1 MYALARRGILLNQTL
16 GRPSRVS
23 GSEIDLNAVFDHLTD
38 GVVVLDTAQNVILMN
53 QAAAEILGM
62 ERGSYAADLLA
73 QTFDIFSAA
82 DEPVPHE
89 RWPSGMALRGQFV
102 SRLEL
107 KIRRRDTGAMSMAEI
122 TTFPITDANGET
134 AQVLIHYRDVRERIR
149 SDHLQLRLAAIVESS
164 EDAIIGKDERGIVVS
179 WNRGAEKVFGYP
191 AAEMIGQSIQRLI
204 PPDRLDEEDQIMAR
218 IRAGETVGHLETTRL
233 RKDGKVIVMSLTI
246 SPIRDP
252 WGRII
257 GASKVGRD
265 ITVQRQLERKVHQGQ
280 KMAAIGQLTGGIAHD
295 FNNLLG
301 VVIGSLDLLEPMI
314 EENAPALKRM
324 RTAQKAALRGADL
337 TGRLLAFSSHDA
349 LNPTLTSLEE
359 SIHNTLELAG
369 KGLGPEVEIVTEFDP
384 NVPDVMVDRPGLE
397 ALLLN
402 LAVNAG
408 DAMPEGGTLTVTT
421 RLMSVET
428 NSLPLQMGELKAGD
442 YVCVSVSD
450 TGHGMSR
457 ETQERVFE
465 PFFTTK
471 PRGRGT
477 GLGLSM
483 AYGFVKQSGGA
494 VKIYSELGIGT
505 NVSFFLPVHEPQLPE
520 AAVLQGGATQVVN
533 LNGCTVLLV
542 DDEEDLLEIASAYA
556 EELGCK
562 VLTAIDGQRALEIL
576 ESPVV
581 VHVMLTD
588 IIMPGGITGAALAQR
603 ARILRP
609 ELKIVY
615 TSGLP
620 VDALAERKS
629 LALNGPLLRK
639 PYQRADVQAFLR
651 RAMSKDTSSGGTSSA

>member
-1 MYALARRGILLNQTL
+1 
-16 GRPSRVS
+16 
-23 GSEIDLNAVFDHLTD
+23 
-38 GVVVLDTAQNVILMN
+38 
-53 QAAAEILGM
+53 
-62 ERGSYAADLLA
+62 
-73 QTFDIFSAA
+73 
-82 DEPVPHE
+82 
-89 RWPSGMALRGQFV
+89 
-102 SRLEL
+102 
-107 KIRRRDTGAMSMAEI
+107 
-122 TTFPITDANGET
+122 
-134 AQVLIHYRDVRERIR
+134 
-149 SDHLQLRLAAIVESS
+149 
-164 EDAIIGKDERGIVVS
+164 
-179 WNRGAEKVFGYP
+179 
-191 AAEMIGQSIQRLI
+191 
-204 PPDRLDEEDQIMAR
+204 
-218 IRAGETVGHLETTRL
+218 
-233 RKDGKVIVMSLTI
+233 
-246 SPIRDP
+246 
-252 WGRII
+252 
-257 GASKVGRD
+257 
-265 ITVQRQLERKVHQGQ
+265 
-280 KMAAIGQLTGGIAHD
+280 
-295 FNNLLG
+295 
-301 VVIGSLDLLEPMI
+301 
-314 EENAPALKRM
+314 
-324 RTAQKAALRGADL
+324 
-337 TGRLLAFSSHDA
+337 
-349 LNPTLTSLEE
+349 
-359 SIHNTLELAG
+359 
-369 KGLGPEVEIVTEFDP
+369 
-384 NVPDVMVDRPGLE
+384 
-397 ALLLN
+397 
-402 LAVNAG
+402 
-408 DAMPEGGTLTVTT
+408 MPEGGTLTVTT